1 MVLELL
7 NRLEKQ
13 PFQEWREQGHFIPT
27 PSSQEFLKTPELGAA
42 PEYMTDEQRSA
53 RKEQRK
59 ARAKEWAIY
68 MKKKKQSEGSLTF
81 DTLALAN
88 RVSDLERFWLP
99 TQGDFRGRV
108 YCAKHLLNAQGMSY
122 QRSLLEFANGKQEDH
137 RTKYH
142 IELAIAGY
150 AGQDKKSYEERI
162 QWFQHHKDQIM
173 DCLKDWDSILDP
185 VSFWRT
191 YPHMDD
197 EFAFFACAM
206 EWRRLYHLNDPNRVT
221 HLIVH
226 RDATCSG
233 GQQLASLLRSGQTAR
248 ATNLHPDNT
257 SVFDIYRKVLE
268 TMQKLIREDD
278 YRVPL
283 RDHRGEAVNDPN
295 GSDLYMTQARVRYLF
310 KQDEEVRAAIRK
322 GIKGGFLPRL
332 YGAGIPKTV
341 AGMREKFKFVGY
353 AKKSQRLTKQEAQG
367 LAPYFE
373 AGLNEA
379 VSALTSYVEWARKV
393 ADLALRTPIET
404 FTKAGTPAKRQAY
417 ENKVDE
423 NGDNIIEL
431 RCPTA
436 NGSVMVQK
444 YLATETKPLRVDHLT
459 THSKFKPVTSYRD
472 AQLQVAVKEVSHKDI
487 QKAMPPNVV
496 HAADACVLS
505 YAVDGFEG
513 NYSLIQNS
521 IGSSPCAD
529 LDHLLERANEGI
541 YQTTTNGYLEAIL
554 EANGIDP
561 LDNPIPNFGTF
572 DRELIRKNPPY
583 AWC

>member
-1 MVLELL
+1 M
-7 NRLEKQ
+7 
-13 PFQEWREQGHFIPT
+13 
-27 PSSQEFLKTPELGAA
+27 
-42 PEYMTDEQRSA
+42 
-53 RKEQRK
+53 KE
-59 ARAKEWAIY
+59 
-68 MKKKKQSEGSLTF
+68 
-81 DTLALAN
+81 
-88 RVSDLERFWLP
+88 
-99 TQGDFRGRV
+99 
-108 YCAKHLLNAQGMSY
+108 
-122 QRSLLEFANGKQEDH
+122 
-137 RTKYH
+137 
-142 IELAIAGY
+142 
-150 AGQDKKSYEERI
+150 
-162 QWFQHHKDQIM
+162 
-173 DCLKDWDSILDP
+173 
-185 VSFWRT
+185 
-191 YPHMDD
+191 
-197 EFAFFACAM
+197 
-206 EWRRLYHLNDPNRVT
+206 
-221 HLIVH
+221 
-226 RDATCSG
+226 
-233 GQQLASLLRSGQTAR
+233 
-248 ATNLHPDNT
+248 
-257 SVFDIYRKVLE
+257 
-268 TMQKLIREDD
+268 LIRKDD

-283 RDHRGEAVNDPN
+283 RDHRGEVVKDPN

-310 KQDEEVRAAIRK
+310 KQDKEVRAAIRK

-379 VSALTSYVEWARKV
+379 VPALTSYVEWARKV

-496 HAADACVLS
+496 HACSCMCSFL
-505 YAVDGFEG
+505 
-513 NYSLIQNS
+513 
-521 IGSSPCAD
+521 C
-529 LDHLLERANEGI
+529 R
-541 YQTTTNGYLEAIL
+541 
-554 EANGIDP
+554 
-561 LDNPIPNFGTF
+561 
-572 DRELIRKNPPY
+572 
-583 AWC
+583 